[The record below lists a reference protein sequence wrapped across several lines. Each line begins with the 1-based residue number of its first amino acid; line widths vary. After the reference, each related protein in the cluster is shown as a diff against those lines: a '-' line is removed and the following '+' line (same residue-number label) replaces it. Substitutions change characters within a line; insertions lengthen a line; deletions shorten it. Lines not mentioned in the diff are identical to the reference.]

1 MRVHPAL
8 RSHRANSSTTPCR
21 LLGKPGAACMCVLLW
36 PHYYLLILLSL
47 GRHLMQTK
55 GICRKTS
62 PGELWKLHF
71 NRTQFTLPGNNWRL
85 VVSSREL
92 NSPSTLSIPIGSCD
106 IYVLFSS
113 HPFGARHVPVCLIVC
128 NHPAH
133 HGGFWGL
140 QVAAHCL
147 VWSPSPSGSLHLHLH
162 LAQGCWGCLGAGD
175 GAERQEDFRACV
187 GSIRDLVK
195 VTSCLPM
202 GKRGLVTAPR
212 MAERM
217 NQGMMALIVKRKEG
231 STLHCSCFQWWQAA
245 GSALQ
250 LLGW

>member
-62 PGELWKLHF
+62 PRELWKLHF
-71 NRTQFTLPGNNWRL
+71 NRTQFTLPVNNWRL

-113 HPFGARHVPVCLIVC
+113 HPFGARHMPVCLIVC

-133 HGGFWGL
+133 HGGLGVFRWLLTAWCG
-140 QVAAHCL
+140 
-147 VWSPSPSGSLHLHLH
+147 HLLH
-162 LAQGCWGCLGAGD
+162 LAP
-175 GAERQEDFRACV
+175 
-187 GSIRDLVK
+187 SISISIWHR
-195 VTSCLPM
+195 
-202 GKRGLVTAPR
+202 
-212 MAERM
+212 
-217 NQGMMALIVKRKEG
+217 
-231 STLHCSCFQWWQAA
+231 AA
-245 GSALQ
+245 GAAWVLVMEQKDKRASGHVLAPSGTL
-250 LLGW
+250 